1 METRAGD
8 PGAFAH
14 FDLNRVDSP
23 AFVIDAAKLRANLA
37 ILADVRDRAGIKV
50 LAALK
55 AFSMWRVAPLIG
67 DALDGVCTSGLW
79 EARLAR
85 EHYRG
90 EIATYCAAYKA
101 QDLPEICAISD
112 HVIFNSPGQIA
123 RFRAALDT
131 LTGFDI
137 GLRINPLHATGDVP
151 RYDPCAPHSRL
162 GFPVDQLQPGDLA
175 GVSGLHFHTLCE
187 QDFGPLQRTWEA
199 LRPHIAPYLSQL
211 KWLNF
216 GGGHHITRAD
226 YQRDELVDFLKAV
239 KAETALEIYLEPG
252 EAVALD
258 AGILVGTIL
267 DTHWN
272 GMPLAITDISATCH
286 MPDVIEAPYR
296 PALLGELPPKD
307 AASSDP
313 PPLGEVA
320 ARSADGGGG
329 AFGAPSVSPF
339 GSATSPD
346 GGGIRESRH
355 GAVRLGGPSCLA
367 GDVIGD
373 YHLPAPVEPGQRFA
387 FLDQAHYSMVK
398 TTSFNGVPLPSIWLW
413 DSSDD
418 VLECVRRFG
427 WETFRDRLS

>member
-1 METRAGD
+1 MRPREGGD
-8 PGAFAH
+8 LLRFAQ
-14 FDLNRVDSP
+14 FDLERVDSP
-23 AFVIDAAKLRANLA
+23 AFVVDAAKLRANLA
-37 ILADVRDRAGIKV
+37 VLADVRDRAGIKV

-55 AFSMWRVAPLIG
+55 AFSMWKVAPIVG
-67 DALDGVCTSGLW
+67 EYLDGVCTSGLW
-79 EARLAR
+79 EAKLAA
-85 EHYRG
+85 EHYSG

-101 QDLPEICAISD
+101 EDMGEILRLSD
-112 HVIFNSPGQIA
+112 HVIFNSPGQHA
-123 RFRAALDT
+123 RFGGEIAAAKAA
-131 LTGFDI
+131 GEAFDI
-137 GLRINPLHATGDVP
+137 GLRINPLHAEGEVP

-162 GFPVDQLQPGDLA
+162 GFPVDQLLPEHLE

-187 QDFGPLQRTWEA
+187 QDFEPLKRTWEA
-199 LRPHIAPYLSQL
+199 LEAQIAPFFGQL

-226 YQRDELVDFLKAV
+226 YQRDELVEFLRDV
-239 KAETALEIYLEPG
+239 QDDTGCEVYLEPG

-296 PALLGELPPKD
+296 PAMLGEE
-307 AASSDP
+307 
-313 PPLGEVA
+313 PLE
-320 ARSADGGGG
+320 
-329 AFGAPSVSPF
+329 
-339 GSATSPD
+339 
-346 GGGIRESRH
+346 GIQIDEGQG

-373 YHLPAPVEPGQRFA
+373 YRLPVPGEPGQRIA

-398 TTSFNGVPLPSIWLW
+398 TTTFNGVPLPSIWLW
-413 DSSDD
+413 DSESDS
-418 VLECVRRFG
+418 LEQIRKFG
-427 WETFRDRLS
+427 YEDFRDRLS